1 MRNQWSLGL
10 VILAVLALIAATAGC
25 GSGAAQASV
34 AQSTA
39 PRVAS
44 PSAPPA
50 DIAEFVA
57 GNSQF
62 AFDLYRELRDP
73 ESNTF
78 YSPFSISE
86 ALAMAYAGA
95 RGNTEAQMAETLHY
109 TLPQSRL
116 HPAANALDLEL
127 AQRGAGAKEPAPST
141 SSGQAL
147 SPPKGQDDQPFRLKI
162 ANSVWGQ
169 TGYQFVPDYLDTLA
183 KNYDAGLRLT
193 DFQKAPEPARE
204 VINGWVKE
212 QTEGKVV
219 DLLPKGSITDLTRLV
234 LANAVYFNAAWKN
247 PFDGASTQLGQF
259 TLLDGSQVS
268 VSMMRKLLALPHAQ
282 GQGYQAVEIPYDG
295 DEVSMLII
303 LPEAGSFEQFEEAL
317 TADQASRIVRELR
330 PKQVQLSLP
339 KFTFEST
346 FSLAEVLAAMGMP
359 DAMDPDRADFSGI
372 SGQRDLYISDVV
384 HKAIVAVNEKG
395 TEAAAATGVVVGT
408 VSMPVVD
415 VTLTIE
421 HPFVFFIRDVKTD
434 TILFVGRVLNPS
446 IGSAQA
452 PASK

>member
-10 VILAVLALIAATAGC
+10 VILAVLAMIVAAAGC
-25 GSGAAQASV
+25 GPGAAQASV

-39 PRVAS
+39 SRVTS

-50 DIAEFVA
+50 DIAEFVS

-62 AFDLYRELRDP
+62 AFDLYRVLRDP

-78 YSPFSISE
+78 CSPYSISE
-86 ALAMAYAGA
+86 ALAMTYAGA
-95 RGNTEAQMAETLHY
+95 RGNTEAQMAKTLHY
-109 TLPQSRL
+109 TLPKDRL

-127 AQRGAGAKEPAPST
+127 ARRGASAKEPA
-141 SSGQAL
+141 L
-147 SPPKGQDDQPFRLKI
+147 SLPKGQDDQPFRLKI

-169 TGYQFVPDYLDTLA
+169 IGYQFVPDYLDILA
-183 KNYDAGLRLT
+183 QNYGAGLRLA

-204 VINGWVKE
+204 TINGWVKE

-247 PFDGASTQLGQF
+247 PFDGASTQPGQF

-268 VSMMRKLLALPHAQ
+268 VPMMRKLIALPYAQ

-295 DEVSMLII
+295 DEVSMVI
-303 LPEAGSFEQFEEAL
+303 LLPDAGSLEQFEEAL
-317 TADQASRIVRELR
+317 TADQASRIVRELQ

-339 KFTFEST
+339 KFTYEST
-346 FSLAEVLAAMGMP
+346 FSLAEVLADMGMR
-359 DAMDPDRADFSGI
+359 DAMDPDKADFSGI
-372 SGQRDLYISDVV
+372 SGKRDLYISDVV

-415 VTLTIE
+415 VTLTID

-434 TILFVGRVLNPS
+434 TILFLGRVLNPS
-446 IGSAQA
+446 TGSGQA

>member
-10 VILAVLALIAATAGC
+10 VILAVLAVIVATAGC

-39 PRVAS
+39 PRVTS

-62 AFDLYRELRDP
+62 AIDLYRELRDP

-78 YSPFSISE
+78 YSPYSISE

-127 AQRGAGAKEPAPST
+127 AQRGAGAK
-141 SSGQAL
+141 
-147 SPPKGQDDQPFRLKI
+147 GQDDQPFRLKI

-169 TGYQFVPDYLDTLA
+169 TGYQFLPGYLDTLA
-183 KNYDAGLRLT
+183 ENYGAGLRLT

-204 VINGWVKE
+204 TINGWVKE
-212 QTEGKVV
+212 QTEGKVI

-234 LANAVYFNAAWKN
+234 LANAVYFNAAWKT
-247 PFDGASTQLGQF
+247 PFDSGSTQPGQF
-259 TLLDGSQVS
+259 TLLDGSQVD
-268 VSMMRKLLALPHAQ
+268 VPMMRKLLALPYAQ
-282 GQGYQAVEIPYDG
+282 GSGYQAVEIPYDG
-295 DEVSMLII
+295 DEVSMVI
-303 LPEAGSFEQFEEAL
+303 LLPDAGSLEQFEETL
-317 TADQASRIVRELR
+317 TADQVSRIVSELR

-339 KFTFEST
+339 KFTYEST

-359 DAMDPDRADFSGI
+359 DAVDPDRADFSGI
-372 SGQRDLYISDVV
+372 SGRRDLYISDVV

-408 VSMPVVD
+408 TSMPVVD
-415 VTLTIE
+415 VTLTID
-421 HPFVFFIRDVKTD
+421 HPFIFLIRDVKTD
-434 TILFVGRVLNPS
+434 TILFLGRVLNPS
-446 IGSAQA
+446 TDSAQA